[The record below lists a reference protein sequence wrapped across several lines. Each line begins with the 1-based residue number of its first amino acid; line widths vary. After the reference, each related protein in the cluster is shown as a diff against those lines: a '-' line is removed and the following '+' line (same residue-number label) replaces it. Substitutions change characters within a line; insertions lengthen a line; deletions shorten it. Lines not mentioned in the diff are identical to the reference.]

1 MIGHRSPAASAA
13 LQMPAFTVATFTI
26 ATFIT
31 K

>member
-13 LQMPAFTVATFTI
+13 LQMPAFTVATF
-26 ATFIT
+26 IT